1 MACLRKTAR
10 REFTKLHLHCEV
22 CCGIFRSRSHLV
34 NRENFVRI
42 CSEVN
47 KTKGKLHGEAGLFE
61 AVAPGGDKFQCV
73 ARAGHSITNLRPISE
88 SRKQSA
94 QTWRVRKIGELRSE
108 QDTA

>member
-1 MACLRKTAR
+1 MEVRNWGRKWVSNVL
-10 REFTKLHLHCEV
+10 K
-22 CCGIFRSRSHLV
+22 V
-34 NRENFVRI
+34 NETVTGYDLG
-42 CSEVN
+42 EL
-47 KTKGKLHGEAGLFE
+47 LHGEAGLFE

-88 SRKQSA
+88 SRKQNA

>member
-1 MACLRKTAR
+1 MNPVGESQVSQMLK
-10 REFTKLHLHCEV
+10 
-22 CCGIFRSRSHLV
+22 V
-34 NRENFVRI
+34 NETV
-42 CSEVN
+42 SGYDLGEL
-47 KTKGKLHGEAGLFE
+47 LHGEAVLFE

-88 SRKQSA
+88 TRKQGN